1 MVLGKTIRV
10 GEEAW
15 GVQLRTGKGRAVPSG
30 KWEGA
35 VAPVGKGLS
44 SETLRATSLVA
55 SSDPATSRSGLPPR
69 AYPTQLQQPRR
80 R

>member
-1 MVLGKTIRV
+1 MRV

-15 GVQLRTGKGRAVPSG
+15 GVQLRTGTGKGRAVPSG

-35 VAPVGKGLS
+35 AAPGGKGLS

-55 SSDPATSRSGLPPR
+55 SSDSATSRSGLPPR
-69 AYPTQLQQPRR
+69 A
-80 R
+80 